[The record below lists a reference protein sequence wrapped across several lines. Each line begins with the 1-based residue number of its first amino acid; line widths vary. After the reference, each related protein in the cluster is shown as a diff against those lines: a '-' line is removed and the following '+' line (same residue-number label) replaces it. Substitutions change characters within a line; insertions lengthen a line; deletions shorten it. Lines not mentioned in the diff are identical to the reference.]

1 MPCGFTH
8 LFHGKSFFPIRFNI
22 SQHSRS
28 PFSPKTSLDWSV
40 VWLSHKAWITHEEQA
55 AFPCPLCVSS
65 HTESNSFQPKAS
77 IAQEWLANSCGSRPA
92 TGGGSQLWITILPTH
107 RQPQPPH
114 HFSLTRDTCMGH
126 KSHPSPIL
134 WGHEQGEE
142 RDVGEKEQGR
152 KELGW
157 IGCWGG
163 ASLGLPQSWPCR
175 NKVTQ
180 TGATAGEQL
189 EHTGMTVWVVQE
201 WGEKERVWGCRRND
215 WEWKT
220 ERLKIEAIKAKKHRR
235 QEWKKGVAEKQ
246 LLLGFPLY
254 PCNYSKSI
262 HINI

>member
-163 ASLGLPQSWPCR
+163 CLIGLASVVAMQKQSNTNWSHSRGTAGAHRDDSLGGPR
-175 NKVTQ
+175 VR
-180 TGATAGEQL
+180 GEREGVRL
-189 EHTGMTVWVVQE
+189 QE
-201 WGEKERVWGCRRND
+201 KWLRMKDREVENRG
-215 WEWKT
+215 
-220 ERLKIEAIKAKKHRR
+220 
-235 QEWKKGVAEKQ
+235 
-246 LLLGFPLY
+246 Y
-254 PCNYSKSI
+254 
-262 HINI
+262 